1 MENENKKKSC
11 KYTPQSVF
19 LAVIVCLVTI
29 VMVSSISIQ
38 LKSVDEYKDANIEG
52 LREDELKKQIASYK
66 EKYEE
71 AQAKYEENQNKIVE
85 YKATET
91 KNEEAE
97 KLLNKELEQT
107 RMLLGLTDVK
117 GNGVT
122 ITLKDTFEQ
131 QYSSEN
137 LRYLVNELKY
147 AGAEAISINDNRI
160 INTTDIV
167 TINNSFIVLDSGRTR
182 IASPYVIKAIG
193 DPKYLLSTL
202 NMKNSGFVDL
212 MESMGLKVTVEQ
224 TNDIVIKKYDGEYKY
239 NYLTENEEEE

>member
-1 MENENKKKSC
+1 MENKKKTC
-11 KYTPQSVF
+11 KYSPQSIF
-19 LAVIVCLVTI
+19 LAVVVCLVTI
-29 VMVSSISIQ
+29 VLVGSVSIQ

-66 EKYEE
+66 EKYED
-71 AQAKYEENQNKIVE
+71 AQTKYEENQNKIIE

-122 ITLKDTFEQ
+122 ITLKDTFEE
-131 QYSSEN
+131 QYTSEN

-147 AGAEAISINDNRI
+147 AGAEAISINDQRI
-160 INTTDIV
+160 VNTTDIV

-212 MESMGLKVTVEQ
+212 MEGMGLKVTVEQ
-224 TNDIVIKKYDGEYKY
+224 TNDIVIKKYDGDYKY
-239 NYLTENEEEE
+239 NYLTENKEEE

>member
-1 MENENKKKSC
+1 MENKKKSC
-11 KYTPQSVF
+11 KHSPQSIF
-19 LAVIVCLVTI
+19 LAVVVCLITI
-29 VMVSSISIQ
+29 VMVASVSIQ

-71 AQAKYEENQNKIVE
+71 AQTKYEENQNKIIE

-122 ITLKDTFEQ
+122 ITLKDTFEE
-131 QYSSEN
+131 QYTSEN

-160 INTTDIV
+160 VNTTDIV
-167 TINNSFIVLDSGRTR
+167 TIID
-182 IASPYVIKAIG
+182 KM
-193 DPKYLLSTL
+193 DKDLLKETICSHT
-202 NMKNSGFVDL
+202 F
-212 MESMGLKVTVEQ
+212 EEQ
-224 TNDIVIKKYDGEYKY
+224 FFKY
-239 NYLTENEEEE
+239 NENIEDIFPIIEIAFLVRNLL

>member
-1 MENENKKKSC
+1 MENKKKTC
-11 KYTPQSVF
+11 KYSPQSIF
-19 LAVIVCLVTI
+19 LAVVVCLVTI
-29 VMVSSISIQ
+29 VLVGSVSIQ

-66 EKYEE
+66 EKYED
-71 AQAKYEENQNKIVE
+71 AQTKYEENQNKIIE

-122 ITLKDTFEQ
+122 ITLKDTFEE
-131 QYSSEN
+131 QYTSEN

-147 AGAEAISINDNRI
+147 AGAEAISINDQRI
-160 INTTDIV
+160 VNTTDIV

-212 MESMGLKVTVEQ
+212 MEGMGLKVTVEQ
-224 TNDIVIKKYDGEYKY
+224 TNDIVIKKYDGDYKY
-239 NYLTENEEEE
+239 NYLTESKEEE

>member
-1 MENENKKKSC
+1 MENKKKTC
-11 KYTPQSVF
+11 KYSPQSIF
-19 LAVIVCLVTI
+19 LAVVVCLVTI
-29 VMVSSISIQ
+29 VLVGSVSIQ

-66 EKYEE
+66 EKYED
-71 AQAKYEENQNKIVE
+71 AQTKYEENQNKIIE

-122 ITLKDTFEQ
+122 ITLKDTFEE
-131 QYSSEN
+131 QYTSEN

-147 AGAEAISINDNRI
+147 AGAEAISINDQRI
-160 INTTDIV
+160 VNTTDIV

-202 NMKNSGFVDL
+202 NMKNSGFIDL

-224 TNDIVIKKYDGEYKY
+224 TNDIVIKKYDGDYKY
-239 NYLTENEEEE
+239 NYLTESKEEE

>member
-224 TNDIVIKKYDGEYKY
+224 TDNIVIKKYDGDYKY
-239 NYLTENEEEE
+239 NYLTENKEEE

>member
-1 MENENKKKSC
+1 MENKKKTC
-11 KYTPQSVF
+11 KHSPQSIF
-19 LAVIVCLVTI
+19 LAVVVCLVTI
-29 VMVSSISIQ
+29 VLVGSVSIQ

-71 AQAKYEENQNKIVE
+71 AQTKYEENQNKIIE

-122 ITLKDTFEQ
+122 ITLKDTFEE
-131 QYSSEN
+131 QYTSEN

-147 AGAEAISINDNRI
+147 AGAEAISINDQRI
-160 INTTDIV
+160 VNTTDIV

-212 MESMGLKVTVEQ
+212 MEGMGLKVTVEQ
-224 TNDIVIKKYDGEYKY
+224 TNDIVIKKYDGDYKY
-239 NYLTENEEEE
+239 NYLTESKEEE